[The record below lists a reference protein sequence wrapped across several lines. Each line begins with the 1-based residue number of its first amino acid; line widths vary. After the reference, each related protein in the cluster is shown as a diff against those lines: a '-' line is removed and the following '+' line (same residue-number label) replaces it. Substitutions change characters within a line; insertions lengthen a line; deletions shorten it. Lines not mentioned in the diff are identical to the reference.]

1 MFIYTGV
8 LFPVRSDCLD
18 FDSST
23 PEGMRGVLGA
33 ELKFMGHDRKL
44 SLLPPAPPQP
54 HRERAC
60 MQARRLALA
69 LLVLNFKTLPFTACK
84 QQYRAPASQAS
95 TLTRIYSQ
103 PRRVRVCLLYETS
116 IWLDLFTNR
125 SIILKEITPYLIHN
139 LLRFRISFLSTTLWV
154 TIIT

>member
-1 MFIYTGV
+1 MVSRGNPCEMFIYTGV

-60 MQARRLALA
+60 MQAI
-69 LLVLNFKTLPFTACK
+69 PK
-84 QQYRAPASQAS
+84 QF
-95 TLTRIYSQ
+95 I
-103 PRRVRVCLLYETS
+103 C
-116 IWLDLFTNR
+116 ILDLG
-125 SIILKEITPYLIHN
+125 
-139 LLRFRISFLSTTLWV
+139 
-154 TIIT
+154 

>member
-8 LFPVRSDCLD
+8 LFPVRSDYLD

-44 SLLPPAPPQP
+44 SLLPPVPPQS

-60 MQARRLALA
+60 TQVNTAKRDGGLRELHHKGRKLA
-69 LLVLNFKTLPFTACK
+69 F
-84 QQYRAPASQAS
+84 Q
-95 TLTRIYSQ
+95 
-103 PRRVRVCLLYETS
+103 
-116 IWLDLFTNR
+116 
-125 SIILKEITPYLIHN
+125 
-139 LLRFRISFLSTTLWV
+139 
-154 TIIT
+154 